1 VSTRKKF
8 WRVLSGGQAVG
19 ARARRGA
26 RSGACARRPATRCA
40 GKGAPPAGG
49 DLGASLGDSCT
60 RGRLRHAR
68 AGGAGAR
75 PRGRDFGRSGW
86 EMGSGSRAHTRV
98 ARPPRAAPWAGRGRH
113 ARPRPGRVGA
123 ALTIWLWQRKPKCI
137 NRFQP
142 SAPPNVE
149 MLSLF
154 RGTVE
159 SKEHTSRRAPRR
171 PSPRLTFLE
180 WRLPPTPLPASP
192 PSWRAGC

>member
-1 VSTRKKF
+1 M
-8 WRVLSGGQAVG
+8 G

-26 RSGACARRPATRCA
+26 GSGACARRRATGCA
-40 GKGAPPAGG
+40 GKGAPPARG

-113 ARPRPGRVGA
+113 AQASARFALVLYDLAGAVNGRRVCA
-123 ALTIWLWQRKPKCI
+123 CRKPSRHFGRRVTEMPRARSRMPYLYGLYLVRRASLRRADE
-137 NRFQP
+137 NSDERP
-142 SAPPNVE
+142 S
-149 MLSLF
+149 LSLH
-154 RGTVE
+154 GE
-159 SKEHTSRRAPRR
+159 EQH
-171 PSPRLTFLE
+171 
-180 WRLPPTPLPASP
+180 
-192 PSWRAGC
+192 